1 MWQQHA
7 DHDEENVEC
16 NNPKPTWRYKETEAV
31 WQQHGDQLLNQLQ
44 SPKRV
49 AQRLPWDNYDLFL
62 HDSDQRQRLK
72 HVEKHRAQ
80 LTPNVEAIAEIFKNS
95 DSPPEAAMSG
105 WKMMIL
111 CQCIDYDKKDN
122 YDWKQPKDD
131 MTMNMVMKNGY
142 DQKVTSQWH
151 EW

>member
-1 MWQQHA
+1 MWQQYA

-16 NNPKPTWRYKETEAV
+16 NNPKPTWQYKETEAM
-31 WQQHGDQLLNQLQ
+31 WQQHEDQLLNQLQ

-49 AQRLPWDNYDLFL
+49 AQRLPWDNYDHFL

-105 WKMMIL
+105 WIKQWIDFDQKIKCWIMIL
-111 CQCIDYDKKDN
+111 
-122 YDWKQPKDD
+122 
-131 MTMNMVMKNGY
+131 
-142 DQKVTSQWH
+142 SS
-151 EW
+151 

>member
-1 MWQQHA
+1 M
-7 DHDEENVEC
+7 
-16 NNPKPTWRYKETEAV
+16 

-49 AQRLPWDNYDLFL
+49 AQRLPWDNYDHFL

-105 WKMMIL
+105 WMKYW
-111 CQCIDYDKKDN
+111 IDF
-122 YDWKQPKDD
+122 
-131 MTMNMVMKNGY
+131 
-142 DQKVTSQWH
+142 DQKKKCWIMIGSS
-151 EW
+151 